1 LKATFIARASAILIT
16 VPLLVL
22 IQAPNGSADIE
33 GNLRDE
39 SLVVTPCTDKD
50 KTFPTSIYTKFETG
64 QKGSLSG
71 FEIRLS
77 NKGGNCYTVL
87 YSSGMARK

>member
-1 LKATFIARASAILIT
+1 MKATFIARASAILIT
-16 VPLLVL
+16 VPLLIV
-22 IQAPNGSADIE
+22 IQAPNGSADIR
-33 GNLRDE
+33 GDVGDE
-39 SLVVTPCTDKD
+39 SPVIPCTDKA
-50 KTFPTSIYTKFETG
+50 KSFPTSIYTKFETS

-77 NKGGNCYTVL
+77 HKGGNCYTVL